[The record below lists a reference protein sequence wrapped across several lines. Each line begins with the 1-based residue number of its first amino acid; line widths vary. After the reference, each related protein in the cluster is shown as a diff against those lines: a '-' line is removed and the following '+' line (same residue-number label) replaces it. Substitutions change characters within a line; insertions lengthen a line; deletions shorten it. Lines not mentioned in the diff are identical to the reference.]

1 MSARRSTR
9 LGAALRHAGVMLEQR
24 AAQRK
29 LLLVVTDGEPSDVDV
44 HDRKYLVQDAKHA
57 TERNRR
63 RGICGFCVGLD
74 RDAEPA
80 LRTMFGAGNYIVL
93 DQLEALP
100 RKLSQLCG
108 RLSSV

>member
-9 LGAALRHAGVMLEQR
+9 LGTALRHAGAALERR

-57 TERNRR
+57 ALRNRR
-63 RGICGFCVGLD
+63 RGIHGFCVALD
-74 RDAEPA
+74 RASEPTV
-80 LRTMFGAGNYIVL
+80 RIMFGAGNYLVL

-100 RKLSQLCG
+100 RKLSQLCA
-108 RLSSV
+108 RLLPI